1 MNRKLYILGVLAA
14 LCLLGT
20 GYYAWTLYDAYRKQV
35 AEWNEGAK
43 AAFEE
48 ALWLEVNKR
57 AEIPMYHYSSEE
69 KGVQT
74 LKTRTPDS
82 VSVMTM
88 EGFRKYKIEKERYER
103 SLIKETNKRAMLGAL
118 LNKYPLFVDT
128 LATHWN
134 QKMSVKKIPVQHQI
148 RYIHTDLGLNND
160 TTFSLISHRS
170 HFDSLTVNYLGFR
183 CEHELTAF
191 VSYPYWLLSLSGDD
205 MVCLLLPWVLLVI
218 LFMYYTP
225 IESFIQ
231 RRLMKEKVVEKEV
244 YVTDVVIGKS
254 KLYRL
259 PDGSLFD
266 TSACTLA
273 KGGLIHKL
281 PPQSAILLKLFSHK
295 ENHYLSIEE
304 IDNALWNGL
313 GSSGNI
319 HKAMQRLRDE
329 LKKVSPDLVIKTV
342 SGGYELK

>member
-1 MNRKLYILGVLAA
+1 MKRKYYILGVLAL

-20 GYYAWTLYDAYRKQV
+20 GYYAWTLYVAYRKQV

-48 ALWLEVNKR
+48 ALWMEVNKR
-57 AEIPMYHYSSEE
+57 AEVPVYHSSKREE
-69 KGVQT
+69 GKTT
-74 LKTRTPDS
+74 LNDVFQDTIFITSPWGRRGYHIDP
-82 VSVMTM
+82 V
-88 EGFRKYKIEKERYER
+88 RYER
-103 SLIKETNKRAMLGAL
+103 SIVKDADKRVLLGAL
-118 LNKYPLFVDT
+118 LYEFPLSVDT
-128 LATHWN
+128 LAMHWEVN
-134 QKMSVKKIPVQHQI
+134 LSDRKIPAQRMV
-148 RYIHTDLGLNND
+148 RYIYTDWDLHND
-160 TTFSLISHRS
+160 TTCSVFEGRL
-170 HFDSLTVNYLGFR
+170 DSLTVNYLGFR

-191 VSYPYWLLSLSGDD
+191 ISYPYWFLNFSWYTLG
-205 MVCLLLPWVLLVI
+205 VLLLWGLLVI
-218 LFMYYTP
+218 LFKFYTP

-231 RRLMKEKVVEKEV
+231 RRMVKEKVIEKEV

-266 TSACTLA
+266 TSACTLT
-273 KGGLIHKL
+273 KGGLIHTL
-281 PPQSAILLKLFSHK
+281 PPQSAILLKLFLYK

-304 IDNALWNGL
+304 IDKALWNGL
-313 GSSGNI
+313 GSSGKI

>member
-1 MNRKLYILGVLAA
+1 MKRKYYILGVLAL

-48 ALWLEVNKR
+48 ALWMEVNKR
-57 AEIPMYHYSSEE
+57 AEVPMYHSSSEE
-69 KGVQT
+69 GGVHT
-74 LKTRTPDS
+74 LKTRIPDS

-103 SLIKETNKRAMLGAL
+103 SFIKETNQRAMLGAL
-118 LNKYPLFVDT
+118 LNEYPLSIDT
-128 LATHWN
+128 LASNWN
-134 QKMSVKKIPVQHQI
+134 KNLSVKEIPARYQI
-148 RYIHTDLGLNND
+148 RYIYTDLDLNND
-160 TTFSLISHRS
+160 TIFSVVNNRLHY
-170 HFDSLTVNYLGFR
+170 DSLSVNYLGFR

-191 VSYPYWLLSLSGDD
+191 ISYPYWFLNFSWYTLG
-205 MVCLLLPWVLLVI
+205 VLLLWGLLVI
-218 LFMYYTP
+218 LFKFYTP

-231 RRLMKEKVVEKEV
+231 RRMVKEKVIEKEV

-266 TSACTLA
+266 TSACTLT
-273 KGGLIHKL
+273 KGGLIHTL
-281 PPQSAILLKLFSHK
+281 PPQSAILLKLFLYK

-304 IDNALWNGL
+304 IDKALWNGL
-313 GSSGNI
+313 GSSGKI

>member
-1 MNRKLYILGVLAA
+1 MKRKYYILGVLAL

-20 GYYAWTLYDAYRKQV
+20 GYYAWTLYVAYRKQV

-48 ALWLEVNKR
+48 ALWMEVNKR
-57 AEIPMYHYSSEE
+57 ADISVYHSSKREE
-69 KGVQT
+69 GKTT
-74 LKTRTPDS
+74 LNDVFQDTIFITSPWGRRGYHIDP
-82 VSVMTM
+82 V
-88 EGFRKYKIEKERYER
+88 RYER
-103 SLIKETNKRAMLGAL
+103 SIVKDADKRVLLGAL
-118 LNKYPLFVDT
+118 LYEFPLSVDT
-128 LATHWN
+128 LAMHWEVN
-134 QKMSVKKIPVQHQI
+134 LSDRKIPAQRMV
-148 RYIHTDLGLNND
+148 RYIYTDWDLHND
-160 TTFSLISHRS
+160 TTCSVFEGRL
-170 HFDSLTVNYLGFR
+170 DSLTVNYLGFR

-191 VSYPYWLLSLSGDD
+191 ISYPYWFLNFSWYTLG
-205 MVCLLLPWVLLVI
+205 VLLLWGLLVI
-218 LFMYYTP
+218 LFKFYTP

-231 RRLMKEKVVEKEV
+231 RRMVKEKVIEKEV

-266 TSACTLA
+266 TSACTLT
-273 KGGLIHKL
+273 KGGLIHTL
-281 PPQSAILLKLFSHK
+281 PPQSAILLKLFLYK

-304 IDNALWNGL
+304 IDKALWNGL
-313 GSSGNI
+313 GSSGKI

>member
-1 MNRKLYILGVLAA
+1 MKRKYYILGVLAL

-20 GYYAWTLYDAYRKQV
+20 GYYAWTLYVAYRKQV

-48 ALWLEVNKR
+48 ALWMEVNKR
-57 AEIPMYHYSSEE
+57 AEVPMYHSSSEE
-69 KGVQT
+69 GGVHT
-74 LKTRTPDS
+74 LKTRIPDS

-103 SLIKETNKRAMLGAL
+103 SFIKETNQRAMLGAL
-118 LNKYPLFVDT
+118 LNEYPLSIDT
-128 LATHWN
+128 LASNWN
-134 QKMSVKKIPVQHQI
+134 KNLSVKEIPARYQI
-148 RYIHTDLGLNND
+148 RYIYTDLDLNND
-160 TTFSLISHRS
+160 TIFSVVNNRLHY
-170 HFDSLTVNYLGFR
+170 DSLSVNYLGFR

-191 VSYPYWLLSLSGDD
+191 ISYPYWFLNFSWYTLG
-205 MVCLLLPWVLLVI
+205 VLLLWGLLVI
-218 LFMYYTP
+218 LFKFYTP

-231 RRLMKEKVVEKEV
+231 RRMVKEKVIEKEV

-266 TSACTLA
+266 TSACTLT
-273 KGGLIHKL
+273 KGGLIHTL
-281 PPQSAILLKLFSHK
+281 PPQSAILLKLFLYK

-304 IDNALWNGL
+304 IDKALWNGL
-313 GSSGNI
+313 GSSGKI

>member
-1 MNRKLYILGVLAA
+1 M
-14 LCLLGT
+14 
-20 GYYAWTLYDAYRKQV
+20 
-35 AEWNEGAK
+35 
-43 AAFEE
+43 
-48 ALWLEVNKR
+48 EVNKR
-57 AEIPMYHYSSEE
+57 AEVPMYHSSSEE
-69 KGVQT
+69 GGVHT
-74 LKTRTPDS
+74 LKTRIPDS

-103 SLIKETNKRAMLGAL
+103 SFIKETNQRAMLGAL
-118 LNKYPLFVDT
+118 LNEYPLSIDT
-128 LATHWN
+128 LASNWN
-134 QKMSVKKIPVQHQI
+134 KNLSVKEIPARYQI
-148 RYIHTDLGLNND
+148 RYIYTDLDLNND
-160 TTFSLISHRS
+160 TIFSVVNNRLHY
-170 HFDSLTVNYLGFR
+170 DSLSVNYLGFR

-191 VSYPYWLLSLSGDD
+191 ISYPYWFLNFSWYTLG
-205 MVCLLLPWVLLVI
+205 VLLLWGLLVI
-218 LFMYYTP
+218 LFKFYTP

-231 RRLMKEKVVEKEV
+231 RRMVKEKVIEKEV

-266 TSACTLA
+266 TSACTLT
-273 KGGLIHKL
+273 KGGLIHTL
-281 PPQSAILLKLFSHK
+281 PPQSAILLKLFLYK

-304 IDNALWNGL
+304 IDKALWNGL
-313 GSSGNI
+313 GSSGKI

>member
-1 MNRKLYILGVLAA
+1 MKRKYYILGVLAL

-48 ALWLEVNKR
+48 ALWMEVNKR
-57 AEIPMYHYSSEE
+57 ADIPVYHSSKREE
-69 KGVQT
+69 GKTT
-74 LKTRTPDS
+74 LNDVFQDTIFITSPWGRRGYHIDP
-82 VSVMTM
+82 V
-88 EGFRKYKIEKERYER
+88 RYER
-103 SLIKETNKRAMLGAL
+103 SIVKDADKRVLLGAL
-118 LNKYPLFVDT
+118 LYEFPLSVDT
-128 LATHWN
+128 LAMHWEVN
-134 QKMSVKKIPVQHQI
+134 LSDRKIPAQRMV
-148 RYIHTDLGLNND
+148 RYIYTDWDLHND
-160 TTFSLISHRS
+160 TTCSVFEGRL
-170 HFDSLTVNYLGFR
+170 DSLTVNYLGFR

-191 VSYPYWLLSLSGDD
+191 ISYPYWFLNFSWYTLG
-205 MVCLLLPWVLLVI
+205 VLLLWGLLVI
-218 LFMYYTP
+218 LFKFYTP

-231 RRLMKEKVVEKEV
+231 RRMVKEKVIEKEV

-266 TSACTLA
+266 TSACTLT
-273 KGGLIHKL
+273 KGGLIHTL
-281 PPQSAILLKLFSHK
+281 PPQSAILLKLFLYK

-304 IDNALWNGL
+304 IDKALWNGL
-313 GSSGNI
+313 GSSGKI

>member
-1 MNRKLYILGVLAA
+1 MKRKYYILGVLAL

-20 GYYAWTLYDAYRKQV
+20 GYYAWTLYVAYRKQV

-48 ALWLEVNKR
+48 ALWMEVNKR
-57 AEIPMYHYSSEE
+57 AEVPMYHSSSEE
-69 KGVQT
+69 GGVHT
-74 LKTRTPDS
+74 LKTRIPDS

-103 SLIKETNKRAMLGAL
+103 SFIKETNQRAMLGAL
-118 LNKYPLFVDT
+118 LNEYPLSIDT
-128 LATHWN
+128 LASNWN
-134 QKMSVKKIPVQHQI
+134 KNLSVKEIPARYQI
-148 RYIHTDLGLNND
+148 RYIYTDLDLNND
-160 TTFSLISHRS
+160 TVFSVVNNRLHY
-170 HFDSLTVNYLGFR
+170 DSLSVNYLGFR

-191 VSYPYWLLSLSGDD
+191 ISYPYWFLNFSWYTLG
-205 MVCLLLPWVLLVI
+205 VLLLWGLLVI
-218 LFMYYTP
+218 LFKFYTP

-231 RRLMKEKVVEKEV
+231 RRMVKEKVIEKEV

-266 TSACTLA
+266 TSACTLT
-273 KGGLIHKL
+273 KGGLIHTL
-281 PPQSAILLKLFSHK
+281 PPQSAILLKLFLYK

-304 IDNALWNGL
+304 IDKALWNGL
-313 GSSGNI
+313 GSSGKI

-329 LKKVSPDLVIKTV
+329 LKKVSSELIIKNV
-342 SGGYELK
+342 NGDYELK

>member
-1 MNRKLYILGVLAA
+1 MKRKYYILGVLAL

-20 GYYAWTLYDAYRKQV
+20 GYYAWTLYVAYRKQV

-48 ALWLEVNKR
+48 ALWMEVNKR
-57 AEIPMYHYSSEE
+57 AEVPMYHSSSEE
-69 KGVQT
+69 GGVHT
-74 LKTRTPDS
+74 LKTRIPDS

-103 SLIKETNKRAMLGAL
+103 SFIKETNQRAMLGAL
-118 LNKYPLFVDT
+118 LNEYPLSIDT
-128 LATHWN
+128 LASNWN
-134 QKMSVKKIPVQHQI
+134 KNLSVKEIPARYQI
-148 RYIHTDLGLNND
+148 RYIYTDLDLNND
-160 TTFSLISHRS
+160 TVFSVVNNRLHY
-170 HFDSLTVNYLGFR
+170 DSLSVNYLGFR

-191 VSYPYWLLSLSGDD
+191 ISYPYWFLNFSWYTLG
-205 MVCLLLPWVLLVI
+205 VLLLWGLLVI
-218 LFMYYTP
+218 LFKFYTP

-231 RRLMKEKVVEKEV
+231 RRMVKEKVIEKEV

-266 TSACTLA
+266 TSACTLT
-273 KGGLIHKL
+273 KGGLIHTL
-281 PPQSAILLKLFSHK
+281 PPQSAILLKLFLYK

-304 IDNALWNGL
+304 IDKALWNGL
-313 GSSGNI
+313 GSSGKI

>member
-1 MNRKLYILGVLAA
+1 MTRKYYILGLLAI

-48 ALWLEVNKR
+48 ALWMEVNKR
-57 AEIPMYHYSSEE
+57 AEVPMYHSSSEE
-69 KGVQT
+69 GGVHT
-74 LKTRTPDS
+74 LKTRIPDS

-103 SLIKETNKRAMLGAL
+103 SFIKETNQRAMLGAL
-118 LNKYPLFVDT
+118 LNEYPLSIDT
-128 LATHWN
+128 LASNWN
-134 QKMSVKKIPVQHQI
+134 KNLSVKEIPARYQI
-148 RYIHTDLGLNND
+148 RYIYTDLDLNND
-160 TTFSLISHRS
+160 TIFSVVNNRLHY
-170 HFDSLTVNYLGFR
+170 DSLSVNYLGFR

-191 VSYPYWLLSLSGDD
+191 ISYPYWFLNFSWYTLG
-205 MVCLLLPWVLLVI
+205 VLLLWGLLVI
-218 LFMYYTP
+218 LFKFYTP

-231 RRLMKEKVVEKEV
+231 RRMVKEKVIEKEV

-266 TSACTLA
+266 TSACTLT
-273 KGGLIHKL
+273 KGGLIHTL
-281 PPQSAILLKLFSHK
+281 PPQSAILLKLFLYK

-304 IDNALWNGL
+304 IDKALWNGL
-313 GSSGNI
+313 GSSGKI

>member
-1 MNRKLYILGVLAA
+1 MKRKYYILGVLAL

-20 GYYAWTLYDAYRKQV
+20 GYYAWTLYVAYRKQV

-48 ALWLEVNKR
+48 ALWMEVNKR
-57 AEIPMYHYSSEE
+57 AEVPMYHSSSEE
-69 KGVQT
+69 GGVHT
-74 LKTRTPDS
+74 LKTRIPDS

-103 SLIKETNKRAMLGAL
+103 SFIKETNQRAMLGAL
-118 LNKYPLFVDT
+118 LNEYPLSIDT
-128 LATHWN
+128 LASNWN
-134 QKMSVKKIPVQHQI
+134 KNLSVKEIPARYQI
-148 RYIHTDLGLNND
+148 RYIYTDLDLNND
-160 TTFSLISHRS
+160 TIFSVVNNRLHY
-170 HFDSLTVNYLGFR
+170 DSLYVNYLGFR

-191 VSYPYWLLSLSGDD
+191 ISYPYWFLNFSWYTLG
-205 MVCLLLPWVLLVI
+205 VLLLWGLLVI
-218 LFMYYTP
+218 LFKFYTP

-231 RRLMKEKVVEKEV
+231 RRMVKEKVIEKEV

-266 TSACTLA
+266 TSACTLT
-273 KGGLIHKL
+273 KGGLIHTL
-281 PPQSAILLKLFSHK
+281 PPQSAILLKLFLYK

-304 IDNALWNGL
+304 IDKALWNGL
-313 GSSGNI
+313 GSSGKI

>member
-1 MNRKLYILGVLAA
+1 MKRKYYILGVLAL

-35 AEWNEGAK
+35 AEWNEGAQ

-48 ALWLEVNKR
+48 ALWMEVNKR
-57 AEIPMYHYSSEE
+57 AEVPMYHSSSEE
-69 KGVQT
+69 GGVHT
-74 LKTRTPDS
+74 LKTRIPDS

-103 SLIKETNKRAMLGAL
+103 SFIKETNQRAMLGAL
-118 LNKYPLFVDT
+118 LNEYPLSIDT
-128 LATHWN
+128 LASNWN
-134 QKMSVKKIPVQHQI
+134 KNLSVKEIPARYQI
-148 RYIHTDLGLNND
+148 RYIYTDLDLNND
-160 TTFSLISHRS
+160 TVFSVVNNRLHY
-170 HFDSLTVNYLGFR
+170 DSLSVNYLGFR

-191 VSYPYWLLSLSGDD
+191 ISYPYWFLNFSWYTLG
-205 MVCLLLPWVLLVI
+205 VLLLWGLLVI
-218 LFMYYTP
+218 LFKFYTP

-231 RRLMKEKVVEKEV
+231 RRMVKEKVIEKEV

-266 TSACTLA
+266 TSACTLT
-273 KGGLIHKL
+273 KGGLIHTL
-281 PPQSAILLKLFSHK
+281 PPQSAILLKLFLYK

-304 IDNALWNGL
+304 IDKALWNGL
-313 GSSGNI
+313 GSSGKI

>member
-1 MNRKLYILGVLAA
+1 VLAA

-57 AEIPMYHYSSEE
+57 ADIPVYHSSKREE
-69 KGVQT
+69 GKTT
-74 LKTRTPDS
+74 LNDVFQDTIFITSPWGRRGYHIDP
-82 VSVMTM
+82 V
-88 EGFRKYKIEKERYER
+88 RYER
-103 SLIKETNKRAMLGAL
+103 SIVKDADKRELLGAL
-118 LNKYPLFVDT
+118 LYEFPLSVDT
-128 LATHWN
+128 LAMHWEVN
-134 QKMSVKKIPVQHQI
+134 LSDRKIPAQRMV
-148 RYIHTDLGLNND
+148 RYIYTDWDLHND
-160 TTFSLISHRS
+160 TTCSVFEGRL
-170 HFDSLTVNYLGFR
+170 DSLTVNYLGFR

-191 VSYPYWLLSLSGDD
+191 ISYPYWFLNFSWYTLG
-205 MVCLLLPWVLLVI
+205 VLLLWGLLVI
-218 LFMYYTP
+218 LFKFYTP

-231 RRLMKEKVVEKEV
+231 RRMVKEKVIEKEV

-266 TSACTLA
+266 TSACTLT
-273 KGGLIHKL
+273 KGGLIHTL
-281 PPQSAILLKLFSHK
+281 PPQSAILLKLFLYK

-304 IDNALWNGL
+304 IDKALWNGL
-313 GSSGNI
+313 GSSGKI

>member
-1 MNRKLYILGVLAA
+1 MKRKYYILGVLAL

-20 GYYAWTLYDAYRKQV
+20 GYYAWMLYVAYRKQV

-48 ALWLEVNKR
+48 ALWMGVNKR
-57 AEIPMYHYSSEE
+57 AEVPMYHSSSEE
-69 KGVQT
+69 GGVHT
-74 LKTRTPDS
+74 LKTRIPDS

-103 SLIKETNKRAMLGAL
+103 SFIKETNQRAMLGAL
-118 LNKYPLFVDT
+118 LNEYPLSIDT
-128 LATHWN
+128 LASNWN
-134 QKMSVKKIPVQHQI
+134 KNLSVKEIPARYQI
-148 RYIHTDLGLNND
+148 RYIYTDLDLNND
-160 TTFSLISHRS
+160 TIFSVVNNRLHY
-170 HFDSLTVNYLGFR
+170 DSLSVNYLGFR

-191 VSYPYWLLSLSGDD
+191 ISYPYWFLNFSWYTLG
-205 MVCLLLPWVLLVI
+205 VLLLWGLLVI
-218 LFMYYTP
+218 LFKFYTP

-231 RRLMKEKVVEKEV
+231 RRMVKEKVIEKEV

-266 TSACTLA
+266 TSACTLT
-273 KGGLIHKL
+273 KGGLNHTL
-281 PPQSAILLKLFSHK
+281 PPQSAILLKLFLYK

-304 IDNALWNGL
+304 IDKALWNGL
-313 GSSGNI
+313 GSSGKI

>member
-1 MNRKLYILGVLAA
+1 MKRKYYILGVLAL

-20 GYYAWTLYDAYRKQV
+20 GYYAWTLYVAYRKQV

-48 ALWLEVNKR
+48 ALWMEVNKR
-57 AEIPMYHYSSEE
+57 AEVPVYHSSKREE
-69 KGVQT
+69 GKTT
-74 LKTRTPDS
+74 LNDVFQDTIFITSPWGRRGYHIDP
-82 VSVMTM
+82 V
-88 EGFRKYKIEKERYER
+88 RYER
-103 SLIKETNKRAMLGAL
+103 SIVKDADKRALLGAL
-118 LNKYPLFVDT
+118 LYEFPLSVDT
-128 LATHWN
+128 LAMHWEVN
-134 QKMSVKKIPVQHQI
+134 LSDRKIPAQRMV
-148 RYIHTDLGLNND
+148 RYIYTDWDLHND
-160 TTFSLISHRS
+160 TTCSVFEGRL
-170 HFDSLTVNYLGFR
+170 DSLTVNYLGFR

-191 VSYPYWLLSLSGDD
+191 ISYPYWFLNFSWYTLG
-205 MVCLLLPWVLLVI
+205 VLLLWGLLVI
-218 LFMYYTP
+218 LFKFYTP

-231 RRLMKEKVVEKEV
+231 RRMVKEKVIEKEV

-266 TSACTLA
+266 TSACTLT
-273 KGGLIHKL
+273 KGGLIHTL
-281 PPQSAILLKLFSHK
+281 PPQSAILLKLFLYK

-304 IDNALWNGL
+304 IDKALWNGL
-313 GSSGNI
+313 GSSGKI

>member
-1 MNRKLYILGVLAA
+1 MKRKYYILGVLAL

-20 GYYAWTLYDAYRKQV
+20 GYYAWTLYVAYRKQV

-48 ALWLEVNKR
+48 ALWMEVNKR
-57 AEIPMYHYSSEE
+57 AEVPVYHSSKREE
-69 KGVQT
+69 GKTT
-74 LKTRTPDS
+74 LNDVFQDTIFITSPWGRRGYHIDP
-82 VSVMTM
+82 V
-88 EGFRKYKIEKERYER
+88 RYER
-103 SLIKETNKRAMLGAL
+103 SIVKDADKRVLLGAL
-118 LNKYPLFVDT
+118 LYEFPLSVDT
-128 LATHWN
+128 LAMHWEVN
-134 QKMSVKKIPVQHQI
+134 LSDRKIPAQRMV
-148 RYIHTDLGLNND
+148 RYIYTDWDLHND
-160 TTFSLISHRS
+160 TTCSVFEGRL
-170 HFDSLTVNYLGFR
+170 DSLTVNYLGFR

-191 VSYPYWLLSLSGDD
+191 ISYPYWFLNFSWYTLG
-205 MVCLLLPWVLLVI
+205 VLLLWGLLVI
-218 LFMYYTP
+218 LFKFYTP

-231 RRLMKEKVVEKEV
+231 RRMVKEKVIEKEV
-244 YVTDVVIGKS
+244 YVTDVEIGKS

-266 TSACTLA
+266 TSACTLT
-273 KGGLIHKL
+273 KGGLIHTL
-281 PPQSAILLKLFSHK
+281 PPQSAILLKLFLYK

-304 IDNALWNGL
+304 IDKALWNGL
-313 GSSGNI
+313 GSSGKI

>member
-1 MNRKLYILGVLAA
+1 MKRKYYILGVLAL

-20 GYYAWTLYDAYRKQV
+20 GYYAWTLYVAYRKQV

-48 ALWLEVNKR
+48 ALWMEVNKR
-57 AEIPMYHYSSEE
+57 AEVPMYHSSSEE
-69 KGVQT
+69 GGVHT
-74 LKTRTPDS
+74 LKTRIPDS

-103 SLIKETNKRAMLGAL
+103 SFIKETNQRAMLGAL
-118 LNKYPLFVDT
+118 LNEYPLSIDT
-128 LATHWN
+128 LASNWN
-134 QKMSVKKIPVQHQI
+134 KNLSVKEIPARYQI
-148 RYIHTDLGLNND
+148 RYIYTDLDLNND
-160 TTFSLISHRS
+160 TIFSVVNNRLHY
-170 HFDSLTVNYLGFR
+170 DSLSVNYLGFR

-191 VSYPYWLLSLSGDD
+191 ISYPYWFLNFSWYTLG
-205 MVCLLLPWVLLVI
+205 VLLLWGLLVI
-218 LFMYYTP
+218 LFKFYTP

-231 RRLMKEKVVEKEV
+231 RRMVKEKVIEKEV

-266 TSACTLA
+266 TSACTLT
-273 KGGLIHKL
+273 KGGLIHTL
-281 PPQSAILLKLFSHK
+281 PPQSAILLKLFLYK

-304 IDNALWNGL
+304 IDKALWNGL
-313 GSSGNI
+313 GSSGKI

-329 LKKVSPDLVIKTV
+329 LKKVSSDLVIKTV

>member
-1 MNRKLYILGVLAA
+1 MKRKYYILGVLAL

-48 ALWLEVNKR
+48 ALWMEVNKR
-57 AEIPMYHYSSEE
+57 ADVPMYHSSSEE
-69 KGVQT
+69 GGVHT
-74 LKTRTPDS
+74 LKTRIPDS

-103 SLIKETNKRAMLGAL
+103 SFIKETNQRAMLGAL
-118 LNKYPLFVDT
+118 LNEYPLSIDT
-128 LATHWN
+128 LASNWN
-134 QKMSVKKIPVQHQI
+134 KNLSVKEIPARYQI
-148 RYIHTDLGLNND
+148 RYIYTDLDLNND
-160 TTFSLISHRS
+160 TIFSVVNNRLHY
-170 HFDSLTVNYLGFR
+170 DSLSVNYLGFR

-191 VSYPYWLLSLSGDD
+191 ISYPYWFLNFSWYTLG
-205 MVCLLLPWVLLVI
+205 VLLLWGLLVI
-218 LFMYYTP
+218 LFKFYTP

-231 RRLMKEKVVEKEV
+231 RRMVKEKVIEKEV

-266 TSACTLA
+266 TSACTLT
-273 KGGLIHKL
+273 KGGLIHTL
-281 PPQSAILLKLFSHK
+281 PPQSAILLKLFLYK

-304 IDNALWNGL
+304 IDKALWNGL
-313 GSSGNI
+313 GSSGKI

>member
-1 MNRKLYILGVLAA
+1 MKRKYYILGVLAL

-48 ALWLEVNKR
+48 ALWMEVNKR
-57 AEIPMYHYSSEE
+57 AEVPMYHSSSEE
-69 KGVQT
+69 GGVHT
-74 LKTRTPDS
+74 LKTRIPDS

-103 SLIKETNKRAMLGAL
+103 SFIKETNQRAMLGAL
-118 LNKYPLFVDT
+118 LNKYPLSIDT
-128 LATHWN
+128 LASNWN
-134 QKMSVKKIPVQHQI
+134 KNLSVKEIPARYQI
-148 RYIHTDLGLNND
+148 RYIYTDLDLNND
-160 TTFSLISHRS
+160 TVFSVVNNRLHY
-170 HFDSLTVNYLGFR
+170 DSLSVHYLGFR

-191 VSYPYWLLSLSGDD
+191 ISYPYWFLNFSWYTLG
-205 MVCLLLPWVLLVI
+205 VLLLWGLLVI
-218 LFMYYTP
+218 LFKFYTP

-231 RRLMKEKVVEKEV
+231 RRMVKEKVIEKEV

-266 TSACTLA
+266 TSACTLT
-273 KGGLIHKL
+273 KGGLIHTL
-281 PPQSAILLKLFSHK
+281 PPQSAILLKLFLYK

-304 IDNALWNGL
+304 IDKALWNGL
-313 GSSGNI
+313 GSSGKI

>member
-1 MNRKLYILGVLAA
+1 MKRKYYILGVLAL

-48 ALWLEVNKR
+48 ALWMEVNKR
-57 AEIPMYHYSSEE
+57 AEVPVYHSSKREE
-69 KGVQT
+69 GKTT
-74 LKTRTPDS
+74 LNDVFQDTIFITSPWGRRGYHIDP
-82 VSVMTM
+82 V
-88 EGFRKYKIEKERYER
+88 RYER
-103 SLIKETNKRAMLGAL
+103 SIVKDADKRALLGAL
-118 LNKYPLFVDT
+118 LYEFPLSVDT
-128 LATHWN
+128 LAMHWEVN
-134 QKMSVKKIPVQHQI
+134 LSDRKIPAQRMV
-148 RYIHTDLGLNND
+148 RYIYTDWDLHND
-160 TTFSLISHRS
+160 TTCSVFEGRL
-170 HFDSLTVNYLGFR
+170 DSLTVNYLGFR

-191 VSYPYWLLSLSGDD
+191 ISYPYWFLNFSWYTLG
-205 MVCLLLPWVLLVI
+205 VLLLWGLLVI
-218 LFMYYTP
+218 LFKFYTP

-231 RRLMKEKVVEKEV
+231 RRMVKEKVIEKEV

-266 TSACTLA
+266 TSACTLT
-273 KGGLIHKL
+273 KGGLIHTL
-281 PPQSAILLKLFSHK
+281 PPQSAILLKLFLYK
-295 ENHYLSIEE
+295 ENHYLTIEE
-304 IDNALWNGL
+304 IDKALWNGL
-313 GSSGNI
+313 GSSGKI

>member
-1 MNRKLYILGVLAA
+1 MKRKYYILGVLAL

-48 ALWLEVNKR
+48 ALWMEVNKR
-57 AEIPMYHYSSEE
+57 AEVPMYHSSCEE
-69 KGVQT
+69 GGVHT
-74 LKTRTPDS
+74 LKTRIPDS

-103 SLIKETNKRAMLGAL
+103 SFIKETNQRAMLGAL
-118 LNKYPLFVDT
+118 LNEYPLSIDT
-128 LATHWN
+128 LASNWN
-134 QKMSVKKIPVQHQI
+134 KNLSVKEIPARYQI
-148 RYIHTDLGLNND
+148 RYIYTDLDLNND
-160 TTFSLISHRS
+160 TVFSVVNNRLHY
-170 HFDSLTVNYLGFR
+170 DSLSVNYLGFR

-191 VSYPYWLLSLSGDD
+191 ISYPYWFLNFSWYTLG
-205 MVCLLLPWVLLVI
+205 VLLLWGLLVI
-218 LFMYYTP
+218 LFKFYTP

-231 RRLMKEKVVEKEV
+231 RRMVKEKVIEKEV

-266 TSACTLA
+266 TSACTLT
-273 KGGLIHKL
+273 KGGLIHTL
-281 PPQSAILLKLFSHK
+281 PPQSAILLKLFLYK

-304 IDNALWNGL
+304 IDKALWNGL
-313 GSSGNI
+313 GSSGKI

>member
-1 MNRKLYILGVLAA
+1 MKRKYYILGVLVL

-48 ALWLEVNKR
+48 ALWMEVNKR
-57 AEIPMYHYSSEE
+57 AEVPMYHSSSEE
-69 KGVQT
+69 GGVHT
-74 LKTRTPDS
+74 LKTRIPDS

-103 SLIKETNKRAMLGAL
+103 SFIKETNQRAMLGAL
-118 LNKYPLFVDT
+118 LNEYPLSIDT
-128 LATHWN
+128 LASNWN
-134 QKMSVKKIPVQHQI
+134 KNLSVKEIPARYQI
-148 RYIHTDLGLNND
+148 RYIYTDLDLNND
-160 TTFSLISHRS
+160 TIFSVVNNRLHY
-170 HFDSLTVNYLGFR
+170 DSLSVNYLGFR

-191 VSYPYWLLSLSGDD
+191 ISYPYWFLNFSWYTLG
-205 MVCLLLPWVLLVI
+205 VLLLWGLLVI
-218 LFMYYTP
+218 LFKFYTP

-231 RRLMKEKVVEKEV
+231 RRMVKEKVIEKEV

-266 TSACTLA
+266 TSACTLT
-273 KGGLIHKL
+273 KGGLIHTL
-281 PPQSAILLKLFSHK
+281 PPQSAILLKLFLYK

-304 IDNALWNGL
+304 IDKALWNGL
-313 GSSGNI
+313 GSSGKI

>member
-1 MNRKLYILGVLAA
+1 MKRKYYILGVLAL

-20 GYYAWTLYDAYRKQV
+20 GYYAWTLYVAYRKQV

-48 ALWLEVNKR
+48 ALWMEVNKR
-57 AEIPMYHYSSEE
+57 AEVPILYSSSEE
-69 KGVQT
+69 GGVHT
-74 LKTRTPDS
+74 LKTRIPDS

-103 SLIKETNKRAMLGAL
+103 SFIKETNQRAMLGAL
-118 LNKYPLFVDT
+118 LNEYPLSIDT
-128 LATHWN
+128 LASNWN
-134 QKMSVKKIPVQHQI
+134 KNLSVKEIPARYQI
-148 RYIHTDLGLNND
+148 RYIYTDLDLNND
-160 TTFSLISHRS
+160 TIFSVVNNRLHY
-170 HFDSLTVNYLGFR
+170 DSLSVNYLGFR

-191 VSYPYWLLSLSGDD
+191 ISYPYWFLNFSWYTLG
-205 MVCLLLPWVLLVI
+205 VLLLWGLLVI
-218 LFMYYTP
+218 LFKFYTP

-231 RRLMKEKVVEKEV
+231 RRMVKEKVIEKEV

-266 TSACTLA
+266 TSACTLT
-273 KGGLIHKL
+273 KGGLIHTL
-281 PPQSAILLKLFSHK
+281 PPQSAILLKLFLYK

-304 IDNALWNGL
+304 IDKALWNGL
-313 GSSGNI
+313 GSSGKI

>member
-1 MNRKLYILGVLAA
+1 MKRKYYILGVLAL

-20 GYYAWTLYDAYRKQV
+20 GYYAWTLYVAYRKQV

-48 ALWLEVNKR
+48 ALWMGVNKR
-57 AEIPMYHYSSEE
+57 AEVPMYHSSSEE
-69 KGVQT
+69 GGVHT
-74 LKTRTPDS
+74 LKTRIPDS

-103 SLIKETNKRAMLGAL
+103 SFIKETNQRAMLGAL
-118 LNKYPLFVDT
+118 LNEYPLSIDT
-128 LATHWN
+128 LASNWN
-134 QKMSVKKIPVQHQI
+134 KNLSVKEIPARYQI
-148 RYIHTDLGLNND
+148 RYIYTDLDLNND
-160 TTFSLISHRS
+160 TIFSVVNNRLHY
-170 HFDSLTVNYLGFR
+170 DSLSVNYLGFR

-191 VSYPYWLLSLSGDD
+191 ISYPYWFLNFSWYTLG
-205 MVCLLLPWVLLVI
+205 VLLLWGLLVI
-218 LFMYYTP
+218 LFKFYTP

-231 RRLMKEKVVEKEV
+231 RRMVKEKVIEKEV

-266 TSACTLA
+266 TSACTLT
-273 KGGLIHKL
+273 KGGLNHTL
-281 PPQSAILLKLFSHK
+281 PPQSAILLKLFLYK

-304 IDNALWNGL
+304 IDKALWNGL
-313 GSSGNI
+313 GSSGKI